1 MKILEKETE
10 TGEYMRNNLEKYKNL
25 FLIIPLSYI
34 TTVFRINKSVNKD
47 EIGSIIIISIDSLAN
62 EHALHV
68 KRYFNHITIKT
79 DIAGMLFIKND
90 THNKAECKII
100 FSAK

>member
-1 MKILEKETE
+1 
-10 TGEYMRNNLEKYKNL
+10 MRNNLEKYKNL

-62 EHALHV
+62 GYALHV
-68 KRYFNHITIKT
+68 KRYFNHIIIKT